1 MQGMMIEYAGNSD
14 HFTGE
19 PGFTIHM
26 GNQGLPG
33 SSFHTAEDPG
43 YSVIPSLTLEYPG
56 WPHLQVVM
64 GQEPGLLPSGYHT
77 GGSPADLNSLCPERY
92 LFSIRRI
99 SLDGT
104 MIPQSDSSSNERWLH
119 QDYFYMEFRELL
131 PGIMV

>member
-43 YSVIPSLTLEYPG
+43 YSVIPLLTLEYPG
-56 WPHLQVVM
+56 WPHLRSWVRNLVCYRLVITLEDPRQTLIHSARRDTCSLFV
-64 GQEPGLLPSGYHT
+64 GFPWT
-77 GGSPADLNSLCPERY
+77 GP
-92 LFSIRRI
+92 
-99 SLDGT
+99 
-104 MIPQSDSSSNERWLH
+104 
-119 QDYFYMEFRELL
+119 
-131 PGIMV
+131 